1 MSSELERDGPPTRF
15 MLLGE
20 KLLAFRDSAGR
31 VGVIDHR
38 CPHRCASL
46 FLGRNEQG
54 GLRCIYHGWKFDVS
68 GNCLDMPNVP
78 EDQDFKHKV
87 KAKAYRAVE
96 RAGLVWVHMG
106 EGEPPSMPG
115 FEVLDLPPDE
125 INVHMMQRNCNWL
138 QALEGEIDTA
148 HFGFLHGGHVDP
160 KDVPET
166 DPFYFTITNR
176 APQYHVA
183 DAPWGTQYAGY
194 RAAGPGQTYW
204 RFANFLFPCWSQ
216 APNGEFDEPHA
227 CPRLGAARRRPHHVR
242 LHLVEEGQ
250 VGAGPAAAQ
259 VQGRHADR
267 RHRPRRHQDAAQHH
281 GLAGPLAHGQDEGND
296 WGMDRDAQRR
306 NEIYSGIDGIHLQDQ
321 AITESM
327 GPVTD
332 FGHEHLA
339 PSDQMITRTRR
350 RLLLAARA
358 LRDNGERPP
367 GADDP
372 GVYRGARSGYF
383 INPDDQRLVAG
394 GLCHDAGHATV
405 HPPADK
411 RQSDLHVALARRR
424 GFRRDIHRHL
434 PVRRAGRAGRDLEGA
449 VDARRP
455 VARHRPGRR
464 GGHAPR
470 GARGRRPAG
479 GADRLFRPRHDGRDQ
494 RADPASRREDRPDHH
509 RRLPRPAGDRPP
521 EAARPLRHPGRQAAR
536 SWCRA
541 TCGWRC
547 PSACA
552 TPARST
558 TPLDED
564 EDARRRRAP

>member
-1 MSSELERDGPPTRF
+1 MTTASEGAELTQVGPGTPMGRLMRHYWLPALLSSELERDGPPTRF

-31 VGVIDHR
+31 VGVMDHR

-54 GLRCIYHGWKFDVS
+54 GLRCIYHGWKFDVA

-87 KAKAYRAVE
+87 KAKAYRTVE

-106 EGEPPSMPG
+106 EGEPQSMPG

-125 INVHMMQRNCNWL
+125 IVVHMMQRNCNWL

-176 APQYHVA
+176 APQYRVA
-183 DAPWGTQYAGY
+183 DTPWGTQYAGY

-216 APNGEFDEPHA
+216 APNGEFLSHMHARAWVPLDDGHTMFVFIFWKKARSAQALPQPRFKDGTPIGGTGRGGIKMLPNTTDWLGRWRMAMDES
-227 CPRLGAARRRPHHVR
+227 
-242 LHLVEEGQ
+242 
-250 VGAGPAAAQ
+250 
-259 VQGRHADR
+259 
-267 RHRPRRHQDAAQHH
+267 
-281 GLAGPLAHGQDEGND
+281 ND
-296 WGMDRDAQRR
+296 WGMDRDKQRR

-327 GPVTD
+327 GPITD

-350 RLLLAARA
+350 RLLRAARA
-358 LRDNGERPP
+358 LGENGTLPP
-367 GADDP
+367 GAEDP
-372 GVYRGARSGYF
+372 SVYRAARSGYF
-383 INPDDQRLVAG
+383 LSPESDKSWQDVYA
-394 GLCHDAGHATV
+394 ATLESSV
-405 HPPADK
+405 HPPA
-411 RQSDLHVALARRR
+411 
-424 GFRRDIHRHL
+424 
-434 PVRRAGRAGRDLEGA
+434 
-449 VDARRP
+449 
-455 VARHRPGRR
+455 
-464 GGHAPR
+464 
-470 GARGRRPAG
+470 
-479 GADRLFRPRHDGRDQ
+479 
-494 RADPASRREDRPDHH
+494 
-509 RRLPRPAGDRPP
+509 
-521 EAARPLRHPGRQAAR
+521 RQAA
-536 SWCRA
+536 
-541 TCGWRC
+541 
-547 PSACA
+547 
-552 TPARST
+552 
-558 TPLDED
+558 E
-564 EDARRRRAP
+564 